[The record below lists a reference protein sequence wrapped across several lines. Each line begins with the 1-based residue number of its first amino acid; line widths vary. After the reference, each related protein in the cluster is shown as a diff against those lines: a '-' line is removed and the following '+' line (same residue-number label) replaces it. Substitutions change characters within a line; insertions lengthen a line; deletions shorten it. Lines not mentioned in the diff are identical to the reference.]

1 MSYLQRKLFS
11 RVYRNEA
18 TEGGEAGGGGA
29 PDVQKLIA
37 DAVASAVSG
46 LKAKN
51 DELLGKLKNSSEQ
64 LKSFEGIDPVKTRE
78 MIARFEND
86 AEAKLIAEGKMSEV
100 IEKRTERLR
109 ADYEKKLS
117 DASALAQAQAERAKA
132 FQGRV
137 LDDALRAAAAK
148 AGLHQYAVDDALLR
162 GRSMFSLDANGDAVQ
177 LGPDGQPVLGKD
189 GKTIFSP
196 IEWLDGMK
204 ETAPHWF
211 PATASGGGAQGG
223 RGAGNGGKTLNRAAF
238 DQLSPAKQMEAI
250 KGGVTISD

>member
-18 TEGGEAGGGGA
+18 AEGGDAGGGA
-29 PDVQKLIA
+29 PDTAKLIA
-37 DAVASAVSG
+37 DAVAREVAG

-51 DELLGKLKNSSEQ
+51 DELLGKLKSTNEQ
-64 LKSFEGIDPVKTRE
+64 LKSFDGIDPVKTRE
-78 MIARFEND
+78 MLTRFEND

-117 DASALAQAQAERAKA
+117 EAQAAAQTEAERAKA
-132 FQGRV
+132 YQGRV

-148 AGLHQYAVDDALLR
+148 AGLHQYAIDDALLR
-162 GRSMFSLDANGDAVQ
+162 GRSMFSLDANGQAVQ

-189 GKTIFSP
+189 GKSFFSP
-196 IEWLDGMK
+196 SEWLDGMK

-211 PATASGGGAQGG
+211 PATASGGGAQGS
-223 RGAGNGGKTLNRAAF
+223 RGAGNGGKSINRAAF
-238 DQLSPAKQMEAI
+238 EALPAHKQMEAI
-250 KGGVTISD
+250 KSGVTISD